1 MQQLWYCVAHPLTG
15 RYAKGKGQKMDLE
28 RILDSGWNPTEAE
41 RVSKAL
47 EYIQRFTRS
56 EAISMIDNL
65 IVKFRERLEFQTKR
79 ISGSG
84 CQQDVIDAYCM
95 AYDSAVM
102 LKDKYTAGF
111 SDA

>member
-1 MQQLWYCVAHPLTG
+1 
-15 RYAKGKGQKMDLE
+15 MDLE

-47 EYIQRFTRS
+47 EYVQRFTRS

-65 IVKFRERLEFQTKR
+65 IVKFREQLEFQTKN

-102 LKDKYTAGF
+102 LKDKYTDGS
-111 SDA
+111 SDV

>member
-1 MQQLWYCVAHPLTG
+1 
-15 RYAKGKGQKMDLE
+15 MDLE

-47 EYIQRFTRS
+47 EHIQRFTRS
-56 EAISMIDNL
+56 EAISIIDDI
-65 IVKFRERLEFQTKR
+65 IVKFREQLEYHTKY

-84 CQQDVIDAYCM
+84 CQQDFIDTYRM

-102 LKDKYTAGF
+102 LKEKYTVRF